1 MATETHSSPRAHG
14 HSSGA
19 VLLNVVTPLPTGTVQ
34 AGVDVVVRVRGE
46 RHD

>member
-1 MATETHSSPRAHG
+1 
-14 HSSGA
+14 
-19 VLLNVVTPLPTGTVQ
+19 VLLNVVTALPADTVL